1 MMIVVDANVLLA
13 ALRSSRGASHAL
25 LRKMLAGDVAFAI
38 SPAIAVE
45 YEDVL
50 KRPGLLG
57 ENPWATTGEIDTILD
72 AVISRAHLVSPWFR
86 FRPFLADP
94 KDDLYV
100 ECALAANAG
109 IIVSND
115 KHFRTPVTAAFGL
128 SIMRAGDFVARLNR
142 RKQSP

>member
-1 MMIVVDANVLLA
+1 MIVVDANVLLA
-13 ALRSSRGASHAL
+13 ALRSSRGASHVL
-25 LRKMLAGDVAFAI
+25 LREMLAGGVAFAI
-38 SPAIAVE
+38 SPAVAIE

-57 ENPWATTGEIDTILD
+57 KQPWAAAEEIDTILD
-72 AVISRAHLVSPWFR
+72 AVFSRAHLVSLWFR

-115 KHFRTPVTAAFGL
+115 GISEPL
-128 SIMRAGDFVARLNR
+128 SR
-142 RKQSP
+142 RRSAYRSCGPATLSPN